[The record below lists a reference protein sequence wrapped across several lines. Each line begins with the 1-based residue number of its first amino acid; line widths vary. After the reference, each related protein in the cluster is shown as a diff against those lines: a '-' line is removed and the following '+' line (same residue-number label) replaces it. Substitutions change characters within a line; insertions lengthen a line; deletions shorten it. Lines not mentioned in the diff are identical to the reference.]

1 MRGDKR
7 LDHACQLW
15 THYLGWEIRLEINR
29 DLQRSEPSRRTE
41 ILLVSSHR
49 HLERERFGFLS
60 GVTAHADPLMQIW
73 EKQLGMPDC
82 YRLLGIWGR
91 C

>member
-41 ILLVSSHR
+41 ILTASSTGISSVSGLDFS
-49 HLERERFGFLS
+49 
-60 GVTAHADPLMQIW
+60 TA
-73 EKQLGMPDC
+73 
-82 YRLLGIWGR
+82 
-91 C
+91 